1 MGGQI
6 LGFFIL
12 FAFGFVIGMFITYK
26 CCEKFEFNTTW
37 MIFTLLSVALYMII
51 AGFNHIFLAI
61 FICAILNSIY
71 TRIYYISY
79 ENSESFL
86 IYIFLTTGICTI
98 FSIACT
104 VVLISL
110 GFEEML
116 ESLFT
121 FNYIN

>member
-1 MGGQI
+1 MGGQL

-37 MIFTLLSVALYMII
+37 MIFTLLSVALYMIV
-51 AGFNHIFLAI
+51 AGFNHIFLVI
-61 FICAILNSIY
+61 FIYTILNSIY

-86 IYIFLTTGICTI
+86 IYIFLTTGIITV
-98 FSIACT
+98 FTVVCT

-110 GFEEML
+110 GLEEML
-116 ESLFT
+116 ESLFIL
-121 FNYIN
+121 NYN